1 MRKNLLDQPSPP
13 DPARLEAARPS
24 LVPLGPRT
32 KPSRQFKFR
41 VTLRSQ
47 ATVKIQVEAAT
58 RAKARQAAIEQAKVM
73 SIPQADW
80 NRTVVR
86 VGAAQRVD

>member
-1 MRKNLLDQPSPP
+1 
-13 DPARLEAARPS
+13 
-24 LVPLGPRT
+24 
-32 KPSRQFKFR
+32 
-41 VTLRSQ
+41 
-47 ATVKIQVEAAT
+47 VKIQVEAAT